1 MMDNKSLLDQLMG
14 EERDVPLEKRKNR
27 KRHFSDPEVCKYYI
41 CGLCPYQL
49 FKTTKSDLGPYDK
62 IFDDDCK
69 AQWEALDQEEKDR
82 YPYEK
87 QLRDFLQVCNKNHV
101 YTPVCAFFFKKKI
114 IKRDDGLSWHG
125 HGGGKAG
132 SCF

>member
-1 MMDNKSLLDQLMG
+1 MMMDNKSLLDQLMG
-14 EERDVPLEKRKNR
+14 EERDVPLEQRTNR

-49 FKTTKSDLGPYDK
+49 FKNTKSDLGTYDK

-69 AQWEALDQEEKDR
+69 AQWEALDQEEKDG

-87 QLRDFLQVCNKNHV
+87 QLRDFLQVCTHANMQTHTHV
-101 YTPVCAFFFKKKI
+101 YI
-114 IKRDDGLSWHG
+114 YI
-125 HGGGKAG
+125 
-132 SCF
+132 